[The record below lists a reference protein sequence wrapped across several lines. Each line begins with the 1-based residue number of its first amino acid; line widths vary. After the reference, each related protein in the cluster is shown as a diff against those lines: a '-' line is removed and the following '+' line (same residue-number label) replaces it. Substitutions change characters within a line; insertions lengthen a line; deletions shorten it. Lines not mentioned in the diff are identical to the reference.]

1 MHGFG
6 LLMLSVAI
14 CLERAEGRTAT
25 GLLFTASVLLSMI
38 TAGSNFVTALQGLLS
53 LLTILFIS
61 VVVEHRKKGLWLLP
75 ATLVYIIGTG
85 QFRAGPQLC
94 RLGIQSPGVHRQ
106 IFSGRSKTSSRVYGI
121 YCSYGNGDAV
131 TPDLAGT

>member
-1 MHGFG
+1 MGMHGFG

-14 CLERAEGRTAT
+14 CLERAEGRTAA

-75 ATLVYIIGTG
+75 ATLVYIIGFG
-85 QFRAGPQLC
+85 LNVAAPGNSVRAGDTVPW
-94 RLGIQSPGVHRQ
+94 SPL
-106 IFSGRSKTSSRVYGI
+106 
-121 YCSYGNGDAV
+121 A
-131 TPDLAGT
+131 DLFWKE

>member
-1 MHGFG
+1 MSAWREQKEE
-6 LLMLSVAI
+6 LLPG
-14 CLERAEGRTAT
+14 C
-25 GLLFTASVLLSMI
+25 LFTASVLLSMI

-75 ATLVYIIGTG
+75 ATLVYIIGFGLNVAATG

>member
-1 MHGFG
+1 
-6 LLMLSVAI
+6 MLSVAI

-75 ATLVYIIGTG
+75 ATLVYIIGFG
-85 QFRAGPQLC
+85 LNVAAPGNSVRARSYVGW
-94 RLGIQSPGVHRQ
+94 GYSPLESIGRS
-106 IFSGRSKTSSRVYGI
+106 FLGRSKTSSRVYGI
-121 YCSYGNGDAV
+121 YCSDGNGDAV